1 MFYKILS
8 NTKTYLAAA
17 IILSAAAALTVGFY
31 TYHGA
36 RAVEERAL
44 IERTEIVALS
54 LDARELTFLAGNESD
69 LQNPFFQSLK
79 RRLRKVKEV
88 NEDVSYIYLAGRRP
102 TRETSSSNGA
112 GEYTLFFYVDAG
124 AIGSDESPPG
134 QTYEEAS
141 DVFKDT
147 FVTALP
153 RFEGPLRDRWGNWIS
168 AFVPITDPK
177 SGEIIAV
184 LGMDV
189 SALEYRKRVALS
201 MAAPIFLIAMLFSLF
216 LAEYMRYKK
225 GREILAHKAEFLSI
239 ASHDLRAPLIGVL
252 WALQALTLDKQLK
265 IDPRVRE
272 TADKIELTLKRAL
285 ESVQGI
291 LDSSRWDRSLEEN
304 RAVATDAAKVVR
316 EVIETLDLAAREREV
331 TVVLAKDFPKT
342 FPVKAPVDRL
352 RHVFSNVI
360 SNAIKYS
367 RAGST
372 VRVKF
377 SKENTAA
384 VVRVEDHGLGIPE
397 RDRKKIF
404 SEYFRGS
411 NTAPDQRGTGLGL
424 YFTKRLVE
432 EFGGRI
438 RFVSEENKG
447 TKFYI
452 EIPFHDKKT

>member
-141 DVFKDT
+141 DVFKEV

-177 SGEIIAV
+177 SGKVIAV

-189 SALEYRKRVALS
+189 SALEYQKRVALT
-201 MAAPIFLIAMLFSLF
+201 MATTIFLIAMLFSLF
-216 LAEYMRYKK
+216 LVEYIRYKK
-225 GREILAHKAEFLSI
+225 GREILALKAEFLSI
-239 ASHDLRAPLIGVL
+239 ASHDLRAPLTGVL
-252 WALQALTLDKQLK
+252 WSIQALKLDRQSK
-265 IDPRVRE
+265 IDPSVRE
-272 TADKIELTLKRAL
+272 TIDKIELTLKRAL

-291 LDSSRWDRSLEEN
+291 LDSSRWNTSLEDN
-304 RAVATDAAKVVR
+304 RVSATDATKVVR
-316 EVIETLDLAAREREV
+316 EVIETLDFTAHERSV
-331 TVVLAKDFPKT
+331 TVALANDFPKILSIR
-342 FPVKAPVDRL
+342 ASADSL
-352 RHVFSNVI
+352 RHVFANVI

-367 RAGST
+367 RVGGT
-372 VRVKF
+372 VRIGF
-377 SKENTAA
+377 SEEDGVA
-384 VVRVEDHGLGIPE
+384 VISVEDHGSGIPE
-397 RDRKKIF
+397 RDQRKIF
-404 SEYFRGS
+404 IEYFRGS
-411 NTAPDQRGTGLGL
+411 NTSANQRG
-424 YFTKRLVE
+424 
-432 EFGGRI
+432 
-438 RFVSEENKG
+438 
-447 TKFYI
+447 
-452 EIPFHDKKT
+452 